1 MNNTGRKATGVLM
14 GVLAGLVAGQASAQD
29 SQNAT
34 SDDHRPTIVLHVVN
48 YAAVPGVV
56 LTQAMKRVETVYDFI
71 GVRIVWL
78 EGQPVLRQHQD
89 DGLHLSI
96 LLLSPEMSVKK
107 ISAGGIADNV
117 LGQAHLPSGRAHIFC
132 ERIASA
138 HSDRTLIAITL
149 GSVIAHEVGHLVLP
163 EIGHSPHGIMSAAM
177 NMHTTQLATFNG
189 KEGSLIRMTLLAPA
203 ALVASR

>member
-1 MNNTGRKATGVLM
+1 MTNTGREGKVVLI
-14 GVLAGLVAGQASAQD
+14 GILTIFAASRASAQD
-29 SQNAT
+29 GPVAT
-34 SDDHRPTIVLHVVN
+34 SEQREPTIVLHVVN
-48 YAAVPGVV
+48 YAAVPAVV

-78 EGQPVLRQHQD
+78 EGHAILRQHQD

-96 LLLSPEMSVKK
+96 LLLSPDMSLKK
-107 ISAGGIADNV
+107 ISAGGIADKV

-138 HSDRTLIAITL
+138 HSDRNLIAVTL

-163 EIGHSPHGIMSAAM
+163 KIGHSPHGIMSAAM
-177 NMHTTQLATFNG
+177 DLQTTQLATFNG
-189 KEGSLIRMTLLAPA
+189 KEGSLIRQTLLAHA
-203 ALVASR
+203 ALVAKR